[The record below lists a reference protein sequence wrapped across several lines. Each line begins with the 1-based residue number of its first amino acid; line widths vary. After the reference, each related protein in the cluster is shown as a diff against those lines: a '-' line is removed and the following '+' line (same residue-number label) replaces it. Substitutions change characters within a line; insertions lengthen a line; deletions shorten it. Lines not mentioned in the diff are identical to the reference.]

1 MNFFLKHIIAVFVLL
16 LTAFS
21 ANSQVSVKASVDRDK
36 ILIGEPITLTLQAYA
51 PLGEPVT
58 WFALD
63 TIPRFEFI
71 SKGKLDTI
79 ENVDNKKLEQ
89 TVVITSFDSGIVVF
103 PPLEMQVG
111 ARIYFTDSLLIDVAY
126 KNFDPA
132 AEYKDIK
139 AIEEVENNTT
149 DLVPWIIG
157 VVTLLAIAAIVWLMR
172 KKKKEGAG
180 KIAAAPALPPYEQ
193 AMDALANL
201 KKMDWTQ
208 PTAAKNYYTEL
219 NDIFRVYVNRTMDIT
234 SLEKTNNELIFQ
246 LRQSGMGK
254 DRFAELSQT
263 LMISDFVKFARY
275 QPAQS
280 DNEQNWE
287 VINTSIK
294 TLNNINVAG
303 KTSPESN
310 KDPVEKNKPKAT
322 V

>member
-1 MNFFLKHIIAVFVLL
+1 MNFSLKHIITVSLLFFTVFS
-16 LTAFS
+16 TY
-21 ANSQVSVKASVDRDK
+21 SQVSVKASVDRDK

-89 TVVITSFDSGIVVF
+89 TVVITSFDSGSVLF
-103 PPLEMQVG
+103 PPLEMKVG
-111 ARIYFTDSLLIDVAY
+111 DRIYLTDSLIIDVAY

-139 AIEEVENNTT
+139 AIEEVENNST

-157 VVTLLAIAAIVWLMR
+157 AITLLAIAVIIWLMR
-172 KKKKEGAG
+172 KKKTSEAG
-180 KIAAAPALPPYEQ
+180 KITATPLLPPYEQ
-193 AMDALANL
+193 AMDALAKL
-201 KKMDWTQ
+201 KQMDWSQ
-208 PTAAKNYYTEL
+208 PAAVKNYYTEL

-234 SLEKTNNELIFQ
+234 SLEKTNNELILQ
-246 LRQSGMGK
+246 LRQSGMSK
-254 DRFAELSQT
+254 ERFNELAQT
-263 LMISDFVKFARY
+263 LRMSDFVKFARY

-294 TLNNINVAG
+294 TLNNLNAPVNASAG
-303 KTSPESN
+303 TS
-310 KDPVEKNKPKAT
+310 KDSPEKNKPRAIA
-322 V
+322 